1 MKNITVSELKKAQ
14 QITSLDECINMDF
27 DNKEN
32 YNKFKDIFP
41 KSVEAIEKLPTDK
54 IYANTEDVQGCE
66 FAFYRYGSLKAWAYW
81 ALNNLSSIEEYNEEA
96 EPDDEHITNI
106 YQLFEGFVDEEVI
119 IDTLNECW
127 QIEIAKLEVQQNEH

>member
-1 MKNITVSELKKAQ
+1 MKNITLSELKNAQ
-14 QITSLDECINMDF
+14 QITSLDDCINMDF

-54 IYANTEDVQGCE
+54 TYANTEDVQGCE

-81 ALNNLSSIEEYNEEA
+81 ALNNLSSIDEYNEEA
-96 EPDDEHITNI
+96 KPDDLYITNI
-106 YQLFEGFVDEEVI
+106 YRLFEGFVDEEVI

-127 QIEIAKLEVQQNEH
+127 QIEIAKLEVQK

>member
-1 MKNITVSELKKAQ
+1 MKNITLSELKKAQ

-54 IYANTEDVQGCE
+54 TYVNTEDVQGCE
-66 FAFYRYGSLKAWAYW
+66 FAFYSYGSLKAWAYW
-81 ALNNLSSIEEYNEEA
+81 ALNNLSSIDEYNEEA

-106 YQLFEGFVDEEVI
+106 YRLFEGFIDEEVI

-127 QIEIAKLEVQQNEH
+127 QIEIAKLEVQQ

>member
-1 MKNITVSELKKAQ
+1 MKNITLSELKKLQ
-14 QITSLDECINMDF
+14 QITSLDDCLNMDLSHEE
-27 DNKEN
+27 D

-41 KSVEAIEKLPTDK
+41 KSVKAIEKLPTDK
-54 IYANTEDVQGCE
+54 AYVNTEDPQGE
-66 FAFYRYGSLKAWAYW
+66 ELAFYQYGSLKAWSYW

-106 YQLFEGFVDEEVI
+106 YRLFEGFVDEEVI

-127 QIEIAKLEVQQNEH
+127 QIEIAELEVQQ

>member
-1 MKNITVSELKKAQ
+1 MKNITLSELKKAQ
-14 QITSLDECINMDF
+14 QITSLDDCINMDF

-54 IYANTEDVQGCE
+54 TYVNTEDVQGCE

-81 ALNNLSSIEEYNEEA
+81 ALNNLSSIDEYNEEA
-96 EPDDEHITNI
+96 EPDDLYITNI
-106 YQLFEGFVDEEVI
+106 YRLFEGFVDEEVI
-119 IDTLNECW
+119 IDTINECW
-127 QIEIAKLEVQQNEH
+127 QIEIAELEVQQ

>member
-1 MKNITVSELKKAQ
+1 MKNITLSELVKVQ
-14 QITSLDECINMDF
+14 QIQSLDDCLNMDF

-54 IYANTEDVQGCE
+54 VYANTEDIQGCE

-81 ALNNLSSIEEYNEEA
+81 ALNNLSNIEEYNEKA
-96 EPDDEHITNI
+96 EPDDLYTTNI
-106 YQLFEGFVDEEVI
+106 YRLFEGFGDEEVI
-119 IDTLNECW
+119 IDTINECW
-127 QIEIAKLEVQQNEH
+127 QIEIAELEVQK